1 MEKGKVYIVATPIG
15 NLGDIT
21 VRAIEILNSVPFVL
35 AEDTRESIK
44 LLRKYNIPTQLI
56 SYRDQNHERMIEK
69 IREKLDIGINLA
81 LISDCG
87 TPLISDPGYK
97 LVRDLKREGYIVES
111 IPGPSAVIA
120 ALSISGLPT
129 DKFSFLGFLPKSD
142 KRRIE
147 ILKSYLSLGSTV
159 ILYESPKRV
168 LDLLKNIYSCP
179 YESTIVLAKDL
190 TKKREEVLSG
200 SANELIK
207 VLKERGFENTPHGEF
222 VVMIYPNSQK
232 E

>member
-1 MEKGKVYIVATPIG
+1 MVKGRLYIVATPIG

-21 VRAIEILNSVPFVL
+21 IRAIDILKSVPFVL

-44 LLRKYNIPTQLI
+44 LLKRYEIPTQLI
-56 SYRDQNHERMIEK
+56 SYRDQNHERMIVK
-69 IREKLDIGINLA
+69 IIEKLDMGLNLA

-87 TPLISDPGYK
+87 TPLISDPGFK
-97 LVRDLKREGYIVES
+97 LVRELKQKGYIVES
-111 IPGPSAVIA
+111 IPGPSAIIA

-129 DKFSFLGFLPKSD
+129 DRFSFLGFLPKSD
-142 KRRIE
+142 KKRIE
-147 ILKSYLSLGSTV
+147 ILNTYLKLGSTV

-168 LDLLKNIYSCP
+168 LDLLSNIYSCSF
-179 YESTIVLAKDL
+179 ESTVVLAKDL

-200 SANELIK
+200 SASELILL
-207 VLKERGFENTPHGEF
+207 LKERGFEDSPHGEF
-222 VVMIYPNSQK
+222 VVMVYPNSQK

>member
-1 MEKGKVYIVATPIG
+1 MEKGKLYVVATPIG

-21 VRAIEILNSVPFVL
+21 LRAIEILKGVPFVL

-44 LLRKYNIPTQLI
+44 LLKRYDIPTQLI
-56 SYRDQNHERMIEK
+56 SYRDQNHERMIGK
-69 IREKLDIGINLA
+69 IREKLDMGLNLA

-87 TPLISDPGYK
+87 TPLISDPGFK
-97 LVRDLKREGYIVES
+97 LVRELKQDGYVVES
-111 IPGPSAVIA
+111 IPGPSAIIA

-129 DKFSFLGFLPKSD
+129 DRFSFLGFLPKSD
-142 KRRIE
+142 KKRVE
-147 ILKSYLSLGSTV
+147 ILNMYLRLGSTV

-168 LDLLKNIYSCP
+168 LDLLNSIHSCSF
-179 YESTIVLAKDL
+179 ESTVVLAKDL

-200 SANELIK
+200 STDELIQI
-207 VLKERGFENTPHGEF
+207 LNERGFNISPHGEF
-222 VVMIYPNSQK
+222 VVMVYPNSQK